1 MAIKTLLL
9 ALALVSCTTLAEKT
23 PAEIYGHSNEDIID
37 TVDVSG
43 DGGIV
48 KLGTW
53 ASVLRMLP
61 MWWRSPP
68 SH

>member
-1 MAIKTLLL
+1 MAIKMLLL

-37 TVDVSG
+37 TVDVTG

-53 ASVLRMLP
+53 GRAQ
-61 MWWRSPP
+61 
-68 SH
+68 